1 VDPEIEI
8 DLEWSDND
16 EVDVFMEDSAGL
28 FGEQQRFANLLLDS
42 FIEKANN
49 STATNELAPKHNY
62 VAKDNVLSLT
72 VALLNTTISQPLSLN
87 MTEWLL
93 NSGASN
99 HFTFDINDFVEYKT
113 IPTMTATTAV
123 VSTKIIG
130 RGTVILQMETK
141 TIRVFPVLH
150 APEINSRLF
159 SLGQFHQSGLISVGG
174 ACGVS
179 LYKQNKLF
187 FTATPKRNTSTTYY
201 LQGLVGQKD
210 QNLIYKVDFE
220 IMHSVIAHDNHDHF
234 TLFFSFF
241 FYSFSLLTRLLTHT
255 FIYFFLSSSS
265 SPTHKR
271 MLNTI
276 GFYSTIYDT
285 RHLLV

>member
-1 VDPEIEI
+1 
-8 DLEWSDND
+8 
-16 EVDVFMEDSAGL
+16 MEDSAGL
-28 FGEQQRFANLLLDS
+28 FGEQQRFAIRLDS
-42 FIEKANN
+42 CIEKANDL
-49 STATNELAPKHNY
+49 TATNELAPKHNY

-72 VALLNTTISQPLSLN
+72 VALLNTTISRPLNLN
-87 MTEWLL
+87 ITEWLL

-99 HFTFDINDFVEYKT
+99 HFTFNINDFVKYKA

-141 TIRVFPVLH
+141 TIRVPPVLH

-174 ACGVS
+174 ACSIS

-187 FTATPKRNTSTTYY
+187 FTAIPKQNTSTTYY
-201 LQGLVGQKD
+201 LQGLVGQTD

-220 IMHSVIAHDNHDHF
+220 IMHRRPAHPSNDV
-234 TLFFSFF
+234 L
-241 FYSFSLLTRLLTHT
+241 
-255 FIYFFLSSSS
+255 
-265 SPTHKR
+265 
-271 MLNTI
+271 
-276 GFYSTIYDT
+276 
-285 RHLLV
+285 